1 MTTRLATARGAA
13 RPPRAA
19 SALRPVLLSAAL
31 GAVLPVAAAAQ
42 DPAERLP
49 NPRIE
54 GDLTFGLA
62 LERDEEGD
70 ISSAFTTGFGATL
83 ISETPISVLRL
94 TAAGSLRLP
103 LDGDEDD
110 EDRFDGPSVEL
121 SYRREVPSATF
132 AVNASYSQDD
142 VDELGEGD
150 DEDDEGTR
158 RRLAADAFLSLLD
171 DRPLGY
177 EFALRLERIDYEG
190 TTSTDL
196 LDRDRAELATTV
208 RLDFTE
214 VLQARATARV
224 RRTEEEGSEPET
236 DLGFDL
242 ETALARP
249 DGRYFGR
256 VSVDE
261 TDTGEVVALRV
272 GRDIER
278 PRGPISATLGLR
290 RDEDGDIDPVGT
302 LNIARDL
309 PNGRLTLAAEQ
320 GVGNFDGDDELVTRL
335 ATSFTRDLSPLTSL
349 NLDASFLSVRNRE
362 DEEDLRILDLGAS
375 VSRALTPDWSL
386 DLGYGVEFRDEGDED
401 RERTDNLSLTLR
413 RSFVT
418 GF

>member
-1 MTTRLATARGAA
+1 MTSRLAASRGAP

-19 SALRPVLLSAAL
+19 SALRPVVLSAAL
-31 GAVLPVAAAAQ
+31 GVVLPAAVAAQ

-62 LERDEEGD
+62 LDRDAEGD
-70 ISSAFTTGFGATL
+70 IGSAFTTGFGATL
-83 ISETPISVLRL
+83 ISETPISTLRL
-94 TAAGSLRLP
+94 SAAGTLRLP
-103 LDGDEDD
+103 LDGDDEE
-110 EDRFDGPSVEL
+110 EDRFDGPRVDL
-121 SYRREVPSATF
+121 SYRREVASATF
-132 AVNASYSQDD
+132 AVNANYSQDE
-142 VDELGEGD
+142 VDDLGVGD

-158 RRLAADAFLSLLD
+158 RRLAADAFLSLRN

-177 EFALRLERIDYEG
+177 EFALRFERLEYED

-196 LDRDRAELATTV
+196 LDRDFAQFATTV

-224 RRTEEEGSEPET
+224 SRIDEEGEEQET
-236 DLGFDL
+236 NLGFDV
-242 ETALARP
+242 ETSLARP

-256 VSVDE
+256 LSVDE
-261 TDTGEVVALRV
+261 TETGEIVALRV

-278 PRGPISATLGLR
+278 PLGPISATLGLR
-290 RDEDGDIDPVGT
+290 RDEDGDIAPLGT
-302 LNIARDL
+302 LNVARDL
-309 PNGRLTLAAEQ
+309 PNGRLTLTGEQ
-320 GVGNFDGDDELVTRL
+320 GVGTFEGDDELVTRL
-335 ATSFTRDLSPLTSL
+335 ATTFTRDLSPLTSL

-362 DEEDLRILDLGAS
+362 DEEDLRIVDLGAS

-386 DLGYGVEFRDEGDED
+386 ALGYGVEFRDEGDED